1 MFDEGTKR
9 YRRDISKRDEVDD
22 ELDKMLASPPG
33 SPQQPAVYGGTSGQT
48 DFRDSFYPGQHK
60 DSEEECSP
68 SFRVTKKKRG
78 KKALGATRSVYSD
91 IKPLE
96 EPDIDQE
103 FMDDIERIRTNRN
116 TNKYP
121 TAPRADENV

>member
-22 ELDKMLASPPG
+22 ELDKMLASPQVVHSSLQSTEARVVDG
-33 SPQQPAVYGGTSGQT
+33 LQGL
-48 DFRDSFYPGQHK
+48 FYPGQHK

-68 SFRVTKKKRG
+68 SFRVTKKRG
-78 KKALGATRSVYSD
+78 KKALGELGRLLGHQACR
-91 IKPLE
+91 

-103 FMDDIERIRTNRN
+103 FMDDIERIRQIETRINILLH
-116 TNKYP
+116 
-121 TAPRADENV
+121 RADENV